1 MRRKFK
7 NAEEAYSYFLNEI
20 RLNGVEFGDTKALFN
35 VGFTL
40 EKPDQNYIVN
50 DERDWKLSYAMAE
63 WDWYLSGDPNIYEDE
78 TVLNKIYEYYKYY
91 YDKYNKTS

>member
-7 NAEEAYSYFLNEI
+7 NADEAYCYFLNEI
-20 RLNGVEFGDTKALFN
+20 RLNGVGFGDTKALFN

-50 DERDWKLSYAMAE
+50 KERDWKLSYAMAE
-63 WDWYLSGDPNIYEDE
+63 WDWYLSGDPNIKK
-78 TVLNKIYEYYKYY
+78 LGKNIW
-91 YDKYNKTS
+91 

>member
-7 NAEEAYSYFLNEI
+7 NADEAYRYFLNEI

-40 EKPDQNYIVN
+40 EKPEQNYIVE
-50 DERDWKLSYAMAE
+50 DERDWKLDYAMAE
-63 WDWYLSGDPNIYEDE
+63 WEWYLSGDANIEKLGEIYG
-78 TVLNKIYEYYKYY
+78 KIPEIW
-91 YDKYNKTS
+91 